1 MLDKKRFTAVGNIE
15 KKLVKSFFLSEWRW
29 YITSNVSYIHFID
42 IFFVIGHS
50 RKKIGFCKCFDVHP
64 SLLGQIYTDNET
76 DTVITILF
84 EQKKALKHDFDS

>member
-1 MLDKKRFTAVGNIE
+1 MNEDDTLQAMCRT
-15 KKLVKSFFLSEWRW
+15 
-29 YITSNVSYIHFID
+29 YILL
-42 IFFVIGHS
+42 IFFVIGHY
-50 RKKIGFCKCFDVHP
+50 RRKIGFFKCFDVHP